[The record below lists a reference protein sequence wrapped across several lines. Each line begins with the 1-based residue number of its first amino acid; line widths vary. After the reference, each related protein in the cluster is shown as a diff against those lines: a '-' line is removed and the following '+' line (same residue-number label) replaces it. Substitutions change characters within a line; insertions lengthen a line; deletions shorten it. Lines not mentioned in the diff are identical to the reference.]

1 MANTGVSGVSSD
13 RKLAIDRRLDG
24 EFAKDAMPD
33 NSEFNWFGGLIKNT
47 KLVEA
52 MKVDA
57 DDVAEVIAGQ
67 TEHMAI
73 AIELLASS
81 YKNDDPETKDLK
93 DIYGRE
99 VSRLAQDL
107 YDAEKIVA
115 KQKNVERLLLRAR
128 KTNRGKSIKRLD
140 STGFEWMGIVPESIA
155 GKDPLGKPSSA
166 PAS

>member
-1 MANTGVSGVSSD
+1 MDDTGVAGVSSD

-33 NSEFNWFGGLIKNT
+33 SGEFNWYGGLVKNT

-52 MKVDA
+52 MQIN
-57 DDVAEVIAGQ
+57 DDDLAQVIAGT

-81 YKNDDPETKDLK
+81 YKNNDPETKDLK
-93 DIYGRE
+93 SIYGRN

-107 YDAEKIVA
+107 YDAEKMIA
-115 KQKNVERLLLRAR
+115 KQENVKKLLSRAR
-128 KTNRGKSIKRLD
+128 KTNRGKEIKRL
-140 STGFEWMGIVPESIA
+140 ESIVSGYSGWA
-155 GKDPLGKPSSA
+155 PEVLKPKDDR
-166 PAS
+166 